1 MDRSRLSVY
10 VQKYSDA
17 VFRAAYSYV
26 RNYADSEDITQET
39 FLRLFKSDKSFD
51 SDENVKAWLL
61 RVAINISKD
70 YLKSSWFHKRAE
82 LDEGFTYENEEEKS
96 LDEAMKK
103 LSPII
108 RTAVYLHYYMGYSV
122 KETAAIL
129 GISES
134 NTKIRLKRGRD
145 ALKEFLAEE

>member
-10 VQKYSDA
+10 AQKYSDA

>member
-1 MDRSRLSVY
+1 MDRSRLSAY
-10 VQKYSDA
+10 AQKYSDA

-39 FLRLFKSDKSFD
+39 FLRLLKSEKSFD

-82 LDEGFTYENEEEKS
+82 LDERFTYEDEKEKS
-96 LDEAMKK
+96 LDEAMAK

-108 RTAVYLHYYMGYSV
+108 RTAVYLRYYMGYSV

-129 GISES
+129 DISES
-134 NTKIRLKRGRD
+134 NAKIRLKRGRE
-145 ALKEFLAEE
+145 ALKEFLTEE